1 MVYRIQNIRCMFAYI
16 NGKKIGE
23 VYKDIVG
30 SEGSHRGELVIG
42 KWYDHPKYGPRH
54 ANVEVDELF
63 IWNRE
68 LSGDEITVLMEM
80 GDGVE

>member
-1 MVYRIQNIRCMFAYI
+1 MVYRIQNIRSMFAYI
-16 NGKKIGE
+16 NGNKIGE
-23 VYKDIVG
+23 VYKEIVE

-42 KWYDHPKYGPRH
+42 NWYDNPKYGPRH

-68 LSGDEITVLMEM
+68 LSAEEITVLIDM
-80 GDGVE
+80 GDGT